1 MHMIKNVNADI
12 KMQQKEIKD
21 ARKIVETYQRSI
33 KEIYTEI
40 KDGSATV
47 DKARLDCYCGIV
59 IDLNYPFVLCER
71 LNI

>member
-1 MHMIKNVNADI
+1 MHRIKNVNADI

-33 KEIYTEI
+33 KDTHTEM
-40 KDGSATV
+40 KDGSATE